1 MKPPHDCSIPHLLDI
16 DPFEEFE
23 FSFPCEE
30 PWWDD
35 FETDTSDYFSD
46 SDSDYSTMFDT
57 SFTSEFYVLSPN
69 PNPES
74 TSIFNKEE
82 NEICRRSPGEKDVL
96 IQKTISTIN
105 HVAPSFV
112 YKRRKAAR
120 KRRKYRRRRKQI
132 TAVLIEPEL
141 RSLWHSSVG
150 DLFAPPAVTIPKT
163 PPSLPT
169 INLNLVNRAMLRR
182 LPEVVS
188 LPIHSCSEKPEFY
201 TKVVCQNYATK
212 YTSTPTPLTQHQR
225 EKPFGSLPGIET
237 DLGAIPP
244 PDDAAYGYVWTDG
257 AWRVKAER
265 ARVPDPGGGH
275 QRGRGE
281 EDRGGRDG
289 EAERR
294 GRMQKKVC
302 ER

>member
-1 MKPPHDCSIPHLLDI
+1 M
-16 DPFEEFE
+16 
-23 FSFPCEE
+23 
-30 PWWDD
+30 
-35 FETDTSDYFSD
+35 
-46 SDSDYSTMFDT
+46 
-57 SFTSEFYVLSPN
+57 
-69 PNPES
+69 
-74 TSIFNKEE
+74 
-82 NEICRRSPGEKDVL
+82 
-96 IQKTISTIN
+96 
-105 HVAPSFV
+105 
-112 YKRRKAAR
+112 
-120 KRRKYRRRRKQI
+120 
-132 TAVLIEPEL
+132 TAVMIEPEL

-150 DLFAPPAVTIPKT
+150 DLFAQPAVTIPKS

-169 INLNLVNRAMLRR
+169 INLNLVNRTMLRR
-182 LPEVVS
+182 LPEVS
-188 LPIHSCSEKPEFY
+188 NIPIHSCSEKPEFY

-275 QRGRGE
+275 KRGRGE

-289 EAERR
+289 EAGRR